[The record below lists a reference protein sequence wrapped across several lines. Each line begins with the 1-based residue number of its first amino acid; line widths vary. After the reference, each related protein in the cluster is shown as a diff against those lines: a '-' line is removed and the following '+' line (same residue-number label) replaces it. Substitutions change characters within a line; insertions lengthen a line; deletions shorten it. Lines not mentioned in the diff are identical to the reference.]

1 MVNLMYCGNEKVF
14 DGMLI
19 SALSTVKHT
28 DSPITVYILTMDLS
42 DIDPRY
48 TPISAAQAGYIRRV
62 LKDANPLSNVLLIDA
77 AEPFRAEMLDSRNM
91 ATSYTPY
98 TLLRLFADALPEIP
112 EKIIYLDTDTVSHG
126 DISLLYD
133 IDISNYEFG
142 AALDHLGRFFIRHDY
157 MNAGVLLL
165 NMERIRST
173 GLFARCRAL
182 CRTKK
187 MSFPDQDAIN
197 RLGSEKLYLDRRF
210 NSQRRLYDDT
220 VIQHFSKSIR
230 FFPFF
235 HTVNVKPW
243 EVQKVRQVLKI
254 HEYDDILD
262 DYLKRKEEI
271 DAHGFAE

>member
-1 MVNLMYCGNEKVF
+1 
-14 DGMLI
+14 
-19 SALSTVKHT
+19 
-28 DSPITVYILTMDLS
+28 
-42 DIDPRY
+42 
-48 TPISAAQAGYIRRV
+48 
-62 LKDANPLSNVLLIDA
+62 
-77 AEPFRAEMLDSRNM
+77 
-91 ATSYTPY
+91 
-98 TLLRLFADALPEIP
+98 
-112 EKIIYLDTDTVSHG
+112 
-126 DISLLYD
+126 
-133 IDISNYEFG
+133 
-142 AALDHLGRFFIRHDY
+142 
-157 MNAGVLLL
+157 
-165 NMERIRST
+165 
-173 GLFARCRAL
+173 
-182 CRTKK
+182 

-197 RLGSEKLYLDRRF
+197 RLGSEKLYLDKRF